1 MLSRIGAIYRDLL
14 FFIKFALFIQV
25 FLLIEGGEL
34 RCDSM
39 ENDFEVFH

>member
-14 FFIKFALFIQV
+14 SFIKFASFIRV
-25 FLLIEGGEL
+25 FLSAEGGEL
-34 RCDSM
+34 RCDST